1 MYKFDGSITYKQT
14 LSHITNPNLHYT
26 DVVKVDLG
34 KVAIDFF
41 KLYTFGE
48 LYSGA
53 YFENYGMDSST
64 ADKIISMGVSNAET
78 LGADY
83 LIYRVPD
90 TEVIRVLSTIQN
102 CSFWCYVMYEK

>member
-1 MYKFDGSITYKQT
+1 M
-14 LSHITNPNLHYT
+14 
-26 DVVKVDLG
+26 VKVDLG
-34 KVAIDFF
+34 KVAIDCF

-48 LYSGA
+48 LYSGV
-53 YFENYGMDSST
+53 YFENYGMDSSI

-90 TEVIRVLSTIQN
+90 TGVIRVLSNIQN